1 MVKEVKNVP
10 KILVFN
16 GSPHRSGN
24 TSIAL
29 KEVIDV
35 LTAEGIETELI
46 QLGGVKITPCMGC
59 RKCWEIKDGKCIIN
73 SDIVNDLIAKMKESD
88 GFIIGSPVYTSNV
101 TAEVKAFMDRTN
113 FVAKANGNLFK
124 GKIGAAVVVATKTGA
139 TFAYS
144 AINFMFGISQMIT
157 VGSTYWNSAFG
168 KYPGDI
174 LDDVEGIE
182 SLHVLGSNIAELI
195 KMLDREEN
203 YG

>member
-1 MVKEVKNVP
+1 MP
-10 KILVFN
+10 KILAFN
-16 GSPHRSGN
+16 GSPHRNGN

-29 KEVIDV
+29 KAVVEV
-35 LTAEGIETELI
+35 LNKEGIDTEII

-59 RKCWEIKDGKCIIN
+59 RKCWETKDEKCVIGE
-73 SDIVNDLIAKMKESD
+73 DVVNELIAKMKESD

-168 KYPGDI
+168 KLPGDI
-174 LDDVEGIE
+174 LADVEGIE
-182 SLHVLGSNIAELI
+182 SLYVLGSNIAELI
-195 KMLDREEN
+195 KMLYREEN

>member
-1 MVKEVKNVP
+1 MP
-10 KILVFN
+10 KILAFN
-16 GSPHRSGN
+16 GSPHRNGN

-29 KEVIDV
+29 KTVVDV
-35 LTAEGIETELI
+35 LNTEGIETEII
-46 QLGGVKITPCMGC
+46 QLGGVRITPCMGC
-59 RKCWEIKDGKCIIN
+59 RKCWETRDEKCVI
-73 SDIVNDLIAKMKESD
+73 SGDVVNELIAKMKDCD

-168 KYPGDI
+168 KLPGDI
-174 LDDVEGIE
+174 LADVEGIE

-195 KMLDREEN
+195 KMLYREEN

>member
-1 MVKEVKNVP
+1 MS
-10 KILVFN
+10 KILAFN
-16 GSPHRSGN
+16 GSPHRNGN

-29 KEVIDV
+29 KEVIEV
-35 LTAEGIETELI
+35 LNREGIDTELI
-46 QLGGVKITPCMGC
+46 QIGGVKITPCMGC
-59 RKCWEIKDGKCIIN
+59 RMCWETKNERCVIGG
-73 SDIVNDLIAKMKESD
+73 DIVNELIAKMKESD

-113 FVAKANGNLFK
+113 FVAKANGNIFK

-168 KYPGDI
+168 KQPGDV
-174 LDDVEGIE
+174 LNDVEGIE

-195 KMLDREEN
+195 KMFNREEN